1 MARST
6 EAASVVLNGI
16 QALFQLGSQTEV
28 SDEDVIRALETVGI
42 SGFSEDQA
50 WFLATTG
57 IVLRLMLRHSDVD
70 PYAMFDA
77 TRTDLGILGRD
88 IDDQAF
94 DGIARD
100 LEP

>member
-6 EAASVVLNGI
+6 DAATVVLDSL
-16 QALFQLGSQTEV
+16 QVLFDLGDRQHV
-28 SDEDVIRALETVGI
+28 SDQQVLDALRAVGVT
-42 SGFSEDQA
+42 GFFEDQA
-50 WFLATTG
+50 GYLATLG
-57 IVLRLMLRHSDVD
+57 IVLRLMLRHSDTD
-70 PYAMFDA
+70 PYTMFDA

-94 DGIARD
+94 DVIVRD